1 MTTKIRNFKIIR
13 SSNCGF
19 SFRRMIFFY
28 IPIERMHHQ
37 VKFVFIL
44 IIWPMNFTVLSWLK
58 DHLGC
63 GLVNV
68 CVLTLLHTTHK
79 QQEESFQVIGQ
90 MRRITSSVWLT
101 HGPRPFRKSRH
112 VLEPWVIGRSLAHH
126 HSLSVASFVFIFGL
140 LHSSPDDDIDLPPLL
155 FFFCWRILIR
165 KRNEFTP
172 SFTHHWTGP
181 DPISSYNIQPLLR
194 NMSGLCS
201 T

>member
-1 MTTKIRNFKIIR
+1 
-13 SSNCGF
+13 
-19 SFRRMIFFY
+19 
-28 IPIERMHHQ
+28 MHHQ

-155 FFFCWRILIR
+155 FFFVEEFWSVKKWIYTIIHTSLDRPWSNIILQYNHSSEIWVVCAQHNALEKHALNFFIFYVQQNLHVVYKTREFIR
-165 KRNEFTP
+165 
-172 SFTHHWTGP
+172 
-181 DPISSYNIQPLLR
+181 
-194 NMSGLCS
+194 
-201 T
+201 